1 MAASLFV
8 STQEGVAV
16 RVSRDV
22 VHIRTEKA
30 LQFIDLTELVAE
42 RVRRSGVGEGMV
54 TVQSRHT
61 TAAIVVNENEPLLL
75 DDFEDLLE
83 GWAPAGRR
91 YRHND
96 LDARQAPDPDEQPN
110 GHAHGRTLLLGI
122 SACLI
127 VGGGRIDLGRWQR
140 IFLVELDGPRKREI
154 SVQVLG
160 VPGEGFDPPGREDA
174 CRTGVPVRQA
184 NGFAATSGCR

>member
-1 MAASLFV
+1 VAASLFV
-8 STQEGVAV
+8 STQEGAGV
-16 RVSRDV
+16 RVCRDL

-30 LQFIDLTELVAE
+30 LQFVDLTDLVAE
-42 RVRRSGVGEGMV
+42 RVRRSRVGEGIV

-96 LDARQAPDPDEQPN
+96 LDARQAPDPDEKPN
-110 GHAHGRTLLLGI
+110 GHSHGRALLLGV
-122 SACLI
+122 STCLI
-127 VGGGRIDLGRWQR
+127 VAGGRIDLGRWQS

-154 SVQVLG
+154 SVLVLG
-160 VPGEGFDPPGREDA
+160 VPGEGFDPR
-174 CRTGVPVRQA
+174 
-184 NGFAATSGCR
+184 S